1 MTTVKTRAHLIISGK
16 VQGVFF
22 RVATKREAD
31 SLGVKGWARNL
42 EDGKVEAIFEGEED
56 VVRMLIDFC
65 KHGPPRAKVSNVE
78 VTWQNYTE
86 EFKTFRIE
94 Y

>member
-1 MTTVKTRAHLIISGK
+1 MKTRVHLLISGK

-22 RVATKREAD
+22 RAATKREAD

-42 EDGKVEAIFEGEED
+42 QDGKVEAVFEGEED
-56 VVRMLIDFC
+56 VVKMLIDFC
-65 KHGPPRAKVSNVE
+65 KHGPSRAVVSNVD
-78 VTWQNYTE
+78 VTREDYKG
-86 EFKTFRIE
+86 EFKAFRVE